1 MSVSPLRKRPE
12 VEVKALGARKKRR
25 ESAGCP
31 PTLRGFLARRK
42 RGRGATASY
51 VSFWDVWVRAVVMVK
66 FGERLMDMQHAG
78 WEAHYIR
85 YDELKLQIDNIELCQ
100 TDEDYQ
106 ISSDHFLATLREML
120 VGVDAFVTEQ
130 MSTLQAKTDLQDVKA
145 LHSAKAFLKVA
156 AVCAVMYQCMCHA
169 YTTCTRPVGWPP
181 PSPAAA
187 SSPAVAPTPGDSPRS
202 QVLTRFVGTNV
213 IAATK
218 VGRAKLARTKAGP
231 ARSPLLVP
239 PRPCDPPPFVRLSRS
254 TTSTCCQA
262 CESACSLAT
271 SSAARRLG
279 GGGGRGGD
287 GVGG

>member
-1 MSVSPLRKRPE
+1 
-12 VEVKALGARKKRR
+12 
-25 ESAGCP
+25 
-31 PTLRGFLARRK
+31 
-42 RGRGATASY
+42 
-51 VSFWDVWVRAVVMVK
+51 MVK

-239 PRPCDPPPFVRLSRS
+239 PRPCDPPPSSDCQEARQARAAKPAKARARWQHHPRLAGWVVVGAGAGIEWGARS
-254 TTSTCCQA
+254 LPQP
-262 CESACSLAT
+262 
-271 SSAARRLG
+271 
-279 GGGGRGGD
+279 
-287 GVGG
+287 